1 MLPTVG
7 STMKW
12 PPAMPLRVWIRLRVA
27 RIRSASRTVVRETP
41 KSAASSASLGRRSP
55 GFSSPLLIICSS
67 WSATCS

>member
-7 STMKW
+7 STMKC

-27 RIRSASRTVVRETP
+27 RMRSASRTVVRETP

-55 GFSSPLLIICSS
+55 GLSSPLLIICRS